1 MEETVTTD
9 RPKNPGRQEWGR
21 KLGKMSKELKLKK
34 QVTDMSKSIETA
46 REEPLKSDFYIH
58 YILGIAGV
66 GLCIGVGLRVLY
78 CQKKSYESV
87 VVEQPNVAKLKREIK
102 LSDF

>member
-34 QVTDMSKSIETA
+34 QVTDMGKSVETA
-46 REEPLKSDFYIH
+46 REEPPKSGFHIQYV
-58 YILGIAGV
+58 LGIAGV
-66 GLCIGVGLRVLY
+66 CIGLAALY
-78 CQKKSYESV
+78 YQKKSYESV
-87 VVEQPNVAKLKREIK
+87 VVEQPNVAKPKREVK